1 MALVDFYQLAVLH
14 KLGRADPGLLSIHSR
29 PLHMS
34 DASPP
39 PSPSPSVEPEE
50 AHQSPS
56 PSVQPPPTTPKR
68 TAVRLVPEPT
78 PLSRGS
84 SIRQNQEGDTDRVE
98 GYERDDYEQYI
109 HEDLKSRVFVD
120 YGVFLEYVLHVP
132 KDWKTQWKP
141 VIETIAVDPTF
152 RQHYEEYIGYSNGST
167 TREELFYEPL
177 AGMANAVLDFLSRP
191 ECSGIDGI
199 GSGMP
204 QTYRVNN
211 PKKLQGGIF
220 DKANLSPDLVVLPE
234 GCNPESGNPHWAN
247 AFHILEVKPYGQ
259 AICDGSG
266 MPRLVID
273 GECARTSS
281 YIVL

>member
-14 KLGRADPGLLSIHSR
+14 KLGRADPGLPSIRSH

-50 AHQSPS
+50 AHQSPP

-68 TAVRLVPEPT
+68 SAVRLVPEPT

-98 GYERDDYEQYI
+98 GYDRDDYEGYI
-109 HEDLKSRVFVD
+109 DEDFKSRVFVD

-141 VIETIAVDPTF
+141 VIATIVADPTF
-152 RQHYEEYIGYSNGST
+152 RQHYKEYIGHSNGST

-191 ECSGIDGI
+191 ECVGIDGVD
-199 GSGMP
+199 SGMP

-220 DKANLSPDLVVLPE
+220 NKANLSPDLVVLHE
-234 GCNPESGNPHWAN
+234 GCNPESGNLHWAN
-247 AFHILEVKPYGQ
+247 ALHVLEVKPYRHT
-259 AICDGSG
+259 ICDGSG

-273 GECARTSS
+273 GERPRISS
-281 YIVL
+281 FIVL